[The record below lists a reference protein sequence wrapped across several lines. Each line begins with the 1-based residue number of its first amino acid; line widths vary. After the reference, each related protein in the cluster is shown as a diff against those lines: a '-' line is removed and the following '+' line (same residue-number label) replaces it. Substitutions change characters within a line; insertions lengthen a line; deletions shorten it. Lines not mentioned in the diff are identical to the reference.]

1 MNGNGRDGNGGGG
14 PAAIERHAE
23 HHITRGMDDRKQVEQ
38 TADRIRDELLLTL
51 EELDRRRE
59 RAMNV
64 RYQAE
69 QHRDLIIG
77 VGAVAM
83 VAVGLGV
90 GYAIYRSR
98 HQDEKLRRERR
109 YALRRAWEH
118 PESVAYA
125 AKQRPLGAELGRKL
139 VLIFATSLATRIAQ
153 NSVRNL
159 VPARSGPNAAG
170 GAQKNS

>member
-1 MNGNGRDGNGGGG
+1 MNGNGREGKG
-14 PAAIERHAE
+14 PADIERHAD

-59 RAMNV
+59 RALSI

-69 QHRDLIIG
+69 QHRDLLIG

-83 VAVGLGV
+83 VVAGAGI

-98 HQDEKLRRERR
+98 HREEQLRRERR
-109 YALRRAWEH
+109 QALKRAWEH
-118 PESVAYA
+118 PDQVAA
-125 AKQRPLGAELGRKL
+125 RRVKEPPLTAELGRKL
-139 VLIFATSLATRIAQ
+139 VVIFVSALAARVAQ
-153 NSVRNL
+153 NSVRTL
-159 VPARSGPNAAG
+159 VPARQGPPSAAA
-170 GAQKNS
+170 AQKNT

>member
-1 MNGNGRDGNGGGG
+1 MNGNGRDGNGPG
-14 PAAIERHAE
+14 AIERHAD
-23 HHITRGMDDRKQVEQ
+23 HTITRGMDDRKQVEQ

-59 RAMNV
+59 RALSV

-69 QHRDLIIG
+69 QHKDVLIAA
-77 VGAVAM
+77 GAVAA
-83 VAVGLGV
+83 VAVGLGI

-98 HQDEKLRRERR
+98 HQEERLREQRR
-109 YALRRAWEH
+109 IALKRAWEH

-153 NSVRNL
+153 NSVRTL
-159 VPARSGPNAAG
+159 VPARQ
-170 GAQKNS
+170 GANRPARA

>member
-1 MNGNGRDGNGGGG
+1 MNGNGRDGNGGGGG

-51 EELDRRRE
+51 EELERRRE
-59 RAMNV
+59 RALSV
-64 RYQAE
+64 KYQAE
-69 QHRDLIIG
+69 QHKDLLIAAGAIG
-77 VGAVAM
+77 M
-83 VAVGLGV
+83 VVVGLGV

-98 HQDEKLRRERR
+98 HHDERLREQRR
-109 YALRRAWEH
+109 IALKRAWEH

-153 NSVRNL
+153 NSVRTL
-159 VPARSGPNAAG
+159 VPARQGPNRPAG
-170 GAQKNS
+170 A

>member
-1 MNGNGRDGNGGGG
+1 MNGNGRDGNEG
-14 PAAIERHAE
+14 ASSAIERHAD

-59 RAMNV
+59 RAMSV

-69 QHRDLIIG
+69 QHKDLLIG
-77 VGAVAM
+77 VGAVVA

-90 GYAIYRSR
+90 GYAVYRSR

-109 YALRRAWEH
+109 IALKRAWEH

-125 AKQRPLGAELGRKL
+125 AKQRPLGVELGRKL

-153 NSVRNL
+153 NSVRTL
-159 VPARSGPNAAG
+159 VPARGAANPAAG
-170 GAQKNS
+170 GQKNM

>member
-1 MNGNGRDGNGGGG
+1 MSGNGREGNGGGPG
-14 PAAIERHAE
+14 AIERHAE

-59 RAMNV
+59 RV
-64 RYQAE
+64 LSVKYQAE
-69 QHRDLIIG
+69 QHKDLLIG
-77 VGAVAM
+77 VGAIGM
-83 VAVGLGV
+83 VVVGLGV

-98 HQDEKLRRERR
+98 HQEERLRHERR
-109 YALRRAWEH
+109 VALKRAWEH

-125 AKQRPLGAELGRKL
+125 AKQRPLGVELGRKL

-153 NSVRNL
+153 NSVRTL
-159 VPARSGPNAAG
+159 LPARQGQNAPAG
-170 GAQKNS
+170 V

>member
-1 MNGNGRDGNGGGG
+1 MNGNGRDGNGGG
-14 PAAIERHAE
+14 PAAIERHAD
-23 HHITRGMDDRKQVEQ
+23 HHITQGMGDRKQVEQ
-38 TADRIRDELLLTL
+38 TADRIRDELMLTL

-59 RAMNV
+59 RALSL
-64 RYQAE
+64 RYQAG
-69 QHRDLIIG
+69 QHRDALIG

-98 HQDEKLRRERR
+98 HRDEVLRRHRR
-109 YALRRAWEH
+109 EAVRRAWEH

-139 VLIFATSLATRIAQ
+139 VLIFATALATRVAQ
-153 NSVRNL
+153 NSVRSL
-159 VPARSGPNAAG
+159 VPVRGSPHPAG
-170 GAQKNS
+170 GGQKI